1 MTAKWLASAS
11 ALALGLGLATAFVAP
26 PASADVFVTATI
38 TKDKDITITETIHIT
53 KIVDIEAVVVITPDK
68 AAESDALVN
77 QTNDLNEACTNCD
90 EKTETTFNSGNANAG
105 ILSVNQAAGNMN
117 NQGNVVSAALDVR
130 VGPPP
135 GDGGDEPSPSDIGGF
150 AESQAAAEQD
160 NLLNIVDTVNLLF
173 RDSTIQD
180 SYNDNTGIVHANQAS
195 GNMNNQANVLSIAVS
210 LISTPG
216 LPAVALSEAD
226 LGQENIANLNLESDA
241 GDPGGDPTLPATIG
255 INKTAS
261 LIGSVLANTGIV
273 GINQSA
279 GNMANQA
286 NVVALSAVVPGG
298 V

>member
-53 KIVDIEAVVVITPDK
+53 KIVDIDAVVVIVTDK

-90 EKTETTFNSGNANAG
+90 EKTETTFNSGNSNAG

-130 VGPPP
+130 VGTPP
-135 GDGGDEPSPSDIGGF
+135 DGGDEPAPSEIGGF

-160 NLLNIVDTVNLLF
+160 NVLNIVDTINLLF

-210 LISTPG
+210 LLGTNT

-226 LGQENIANLNLESDA
+226 LGQNNTANLNLESDA

-261 LIGSVLANTGIV
+261 LIGSVLGNTGIV